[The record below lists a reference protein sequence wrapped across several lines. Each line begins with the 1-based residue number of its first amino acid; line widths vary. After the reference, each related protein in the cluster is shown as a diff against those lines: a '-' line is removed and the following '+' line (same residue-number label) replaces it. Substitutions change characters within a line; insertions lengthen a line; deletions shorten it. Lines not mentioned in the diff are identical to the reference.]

1 MMEENPDFPI
11 EEIERANLALEKA
24 SFIAWRRHSHKV
36 ETWKEIEFKQLTMVG
51 EPYTQLDGDVYSI
64 LTNGKSEI
72 EYLIEMKHQLSFEPI
87 GDYYEIL
94 VSQLWFERSGDY
106 PRLAYIVGLPL
117 ENCLYYC
124 HTLKGKID
132 TMIRKG
138 KKIGAGKVKI
148 KVHKSNFVKIDKH
161 YARKD
166 IATWEFRVRNGIMLY
181 GERQNYFPKANS
193 ELSDIDKLIMAK
205 KVEVG
210 RLESEIAELSEYKR
224 LQEKWGGKISG
235 GEV

>member
-1 MMEENPDFPI
+1 
-11 EEIERANLALEKA
+11 
-24 SFIAWRRHSHKV
+24 
-36 ETWKEIEFKQLTMVG
+36 
-51 EPYTQLDGDVYSI
+51 
-64 LTNGKSEI
+64 
-72 EYLIEMKHQLSFEPI
+72 
-87 GDYYEIL
+87 
-94 VSQLWFERSGDY
+94 
-106 PRLAYIVGLPL
+106 
-117 ENCLYYC
+117 
-124 HTLKGKID
+124 
-132 TMIRKG
+132 MIRKG